1 MMNLLLFALVA
12 AAYLA
17 TGGTMKSHFM
27 SFLVGGV
34 LSLVTFHVIKWY
46 QLKKE
51 KSKKNLP

>member
-1 MMNLLLFALVA
+1 MNLLLFALVA